1 MLTGWFVSLLL
12 IHTRWPDLPLT
23 MIQALDLWVQ
33 LETPP
38 AKTED
43 GVADTEQVRHTHTHT
58 LRQTGQK
65 LTLLFLSV
73 LNTVLIKFASS
84 QVSSP
89 GVLSVLTP
97 LVISHLTGVALYTLP
112 TRFQEMAVEHFPV
125 SETEAVVLTAIAV
138 YTAGLA
144 LPHNTHR

>member
-1 MLTGWFVSLLL
+1 MVPSILSRFDK
-12 IHTRWPDLPLT
+12 DLPT
-23 MIQALDLWVQ
+23 NTRYISLDY
-33 LETPP
+33 
-38 AKTED
+38 
-43 GVADTEQVRHTHTHT
+43 
-58 LRQTGQK
+58 
-65 LTLLFLSV
+65 
-73 LNTVLIKFASS
+73 LITILVKSASS
-84 QVSSP
+84 QESSP

-144 LPHNTHR
+144 LPHNTHRYLV

>member
-1 MLTGWFVSLLL
+1 M
-12 IHTRWPDLPLT
+12 
-23 MIQALDLWVQ
+23 
-33 LETPP
+33 PP
-38 AKTED
+38 
-43 GVADTEQVRHTHTHT
+43 R
-58 LRQTGQK
+58 
-65 LTLLFLSV
+65 
-73 LNTVLIKFASS
+73 

-97 LVISHLTGVALYTLP
+97 LVISHLTGAALYALP
-112 TRFQEMAVEHFPV
+112 TRFQEIAVEHFPV

>member
-1 MLTGWFVSLLL
+1 MTNTK
-12 IHTRWPDLPLT
+12 IHC
-23 MIQALDLWVQ
+23 
-33 LETPP
+33 
-38 AKTED
+38 
-43 GVADTEQVRHTHTHT
+43 
-58 LRQTGQK
+58 
-65 LTLLFLSV
+65 
-73 LNTVLIKFASS
+73 ASP
-84 QVSSP
+84 QESST

-112 TRFQEMAVEHFPV
+112 TRFKEMAVEHFPV